1 MSERVGQAGRPLPQQ
16 LFFRQGGRVAGR
28 CGFRGVGRKGSGSIG
43 VQAAGRREL
52 VTEIT
57 SGRFRGSGP

>member
-1 MSERVGQAGRPLPQQ
+1 M
-16 LFFRQGGRVAGR
+16 AGR

-43 VQAAGRREL
+43 VRAAGRREL

-57 SGRFRGSGP
+57 SGRCRGSGP